1 VVKKLE
7 SQFQIIFKHWVQS
20 QWNNGSAAFELKRT
34 ETDRFYIPNLATHQK
49 QALTQAY
56 EGTLYHKISDASYEQ
71 KPMDCF
77 VLQQSLAYVVIGFG
91 VRLTE
96 FYLIPIWIWNEKVK
110 GKTSVT
116 KAEVSHWKE
125 VESVKIPSKLDRKSK

>member
-1 VVKKLE
+1 MQVV
-7 SQFQIIFKHWVQS
+7 FKHWVQS

-34 ETDRFYIPNLATHQK
+34 ETDRFYIPNLAPHQK

-56 EGTLYHKISDASYEQ
+56 EGTLYHKIADVGMGQS
-71 KPMDCF
+71 PFDCF

-91 VRLTE
+91 KRLTE
-96 FYLIPIWIWNEKVK
+96 FYLIPIWVWNEKIK

-116 KAEVSHWKE
+116 KSEVVHWKD
-125 VESVKIPSKLDRKSK
+125 VELVKIPSNLDRETK